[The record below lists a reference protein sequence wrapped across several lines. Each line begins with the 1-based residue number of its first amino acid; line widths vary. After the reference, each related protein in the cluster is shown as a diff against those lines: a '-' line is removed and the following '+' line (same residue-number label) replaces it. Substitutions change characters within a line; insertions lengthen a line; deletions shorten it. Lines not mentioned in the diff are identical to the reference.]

1 VRIALL
7 SIVTRTLPLLSLAHH
22 VVSFALFSINL
33 IDWKQKI
40 NTKEL
45 ERESD

>member
-22 VVSFALFSINL
+22 VVSFALVSINL
-33 IDWKQKI
+33 IDWKPK
-40 NTKEL
+40 NKHKGAWT
-45 ERESD
+45 